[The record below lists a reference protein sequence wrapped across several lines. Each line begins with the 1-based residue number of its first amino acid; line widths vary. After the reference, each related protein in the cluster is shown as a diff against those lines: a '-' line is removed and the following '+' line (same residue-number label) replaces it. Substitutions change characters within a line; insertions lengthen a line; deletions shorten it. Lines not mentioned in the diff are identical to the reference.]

1 MTLRLSALIL
11 IALPFIEPIIRG
23 LVLTGSVWGQVL
35 GGGRP

>member
-1 MTLRLSALIL
+1 MTRLFSALIF
-11 IALPFIEPIIRG
+11 IALPFVEPIIRG